1 MCGEKPCNFLLLAVK
16 EWFFRLQ
23 KAWPQEMRK
32 PLSHSIATR
41 EELVAIGKTA
51 LATAGVFR
59 RVRVLLAAVQR
70 FRNNAN
76 FVNMRSTKSQERHS
90 KNVLRSST
98 KPHKHGRLT
107 GGREL

>member
-1 MCGEKPCNFLLLAVK
+1 MEAATEITAVINRVH
-16 EWFFRLQ
+16 EQAQLRTGFAEVLQ
-23 KAWPQEMRK
+23 KAGPKGMRK

-70 FRNNAN
+70 FSNNAN
-76 FVNMRSTKSQERHS
+76 FVNMRSTKKQERHS
-90 KNVLRSST
+90 KNVLRS
-98 KPHKHGRLT
+98 
-107 GGREL
+107 